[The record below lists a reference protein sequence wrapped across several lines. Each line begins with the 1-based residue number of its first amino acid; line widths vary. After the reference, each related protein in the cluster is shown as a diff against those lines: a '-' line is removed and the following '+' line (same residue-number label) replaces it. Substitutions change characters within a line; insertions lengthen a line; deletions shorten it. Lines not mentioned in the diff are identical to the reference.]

1 MPWFD
6 IAVGLLLLN
15 GLFAGWR
22 LGFFAAALR
31 CLSLVL
37 ALYLTGLIRSAVS
50 FSPSISVLSI
60 VITFAVALWLSRL
73 LLDLITGSSYGRFGL
88 PDSLLGALTNALF
101 TAVMLWIACA
111 VVLSLNPD
119 TEWIRDSQVYPLLDE
134 LVEPI
139 APSLRDALSPT
150 PPLEPPAAE
159 FTDL

>member
-1 MPWFD
+1 M
-6 IAVGLLLLN
+6 
-15 GLFAGWR
+15 
-22 LGFFAAALR
+22 
-31 CLSLVL
+31 
-37 ALYLTGLIRSAVS
+37 
-50 FSPSISVLSI
+50 LSI

-101 TAVMLWIACA
+101 TGVMLWIACA

-119 TEWIRDSQVYPLLDE
+119 TEWIRGSQAYPLLDE

-159 FTDL
+159 VTDL